1 MSLLFAWSCLVVA
14 AFCARTLF
22 VRDDVEDAIWLAD
35 IRSEEI
41 VEEIVGRLD
50 SIEADRE
57 AVLIY
62 WTSLEVALGSLTQV
76 AQRLQNISTSLR
88 LAAQFVQNIILY

>member
-14 AFCARTLF
+14 AFCARTSF

-35 IRSEEI
+35 IQSEGI

-57 AVLIY
+57 VALIY
-62 WTSLEVALGSLTQV
+62 
-76 AQRLQNISTSLR
+76 
-88 LAAQFVQNIILY
+88 